1 MEAFLKTVEAGAKRM
16 MESTQKDLLLK
27 FAAHMGFEATEEQ
40 VTAFLKG
47 AKPKAEKKKATGGA
61 LQWRGFASK
70 YRKEHGAAFKEDWKD
85 EAFRKAWEKKHDKDG
100 ESEDKQWHHAFA
112 TEIGWAYKHATLS
125 DDEKGELKRL
135 GAVKSSK
142 KKKKSSG
149 KKKGYSGLEVYQ
161 GFLVEYK
168 MGDTE
173 KGAHA
178 RGQAE
183 WKKVKDTID
192 EDRRLELVE
201 IYRENQR
208 LKAEEK
214 AKKKSKK
221 KSKAKKGSKGKKEI
235 VADSDDD
242 VEVNSDSD

>member
-16 MESTQKDLLLK
+16 IESTQKDLLLQ
-27 FAAHMGFEATEEQ
+27 FAKHMGFEATEDQ
-40 VTAFLKG
+40 VTDFLRG
-47 AKPKAEKKKATGGA
+47 AKPKAEKKKASGSR
-61 LQWRGFASK
+61 LVWLGFSK
-70 YRKEHGAAFKEDWKD
+70 EYRAEHGAQYKD
-85 EAFRKAWEKKHDKDG
+85 DFEKKYGKGGENEDG
-100 ESEDKQWHHAFA
+100 KKWHHAFA
-112 TEIGWAYKHATLS
+112 SVISAAYKKANIS
-125 DDEKGELKRL
+125 ADEKEELKRR
-135 GAVKSSK
+135 GAVKSS

-149 KKKGYSGLEVYQ
+149 KKKGYTGLEVYQ

-168 MGDTE
+168 MTDTE

-178 RGQAE
+178 RGQTE

-192 EDRRLELVE
+192 EDRRIELVE

-214 AKKKSKK
+214 AKKKSKR
-221 KSKAKKGSKGKKEI
+221 KSKAKKGSKDKKNKSI

-242 VEVNSDSD
+242 VAVNSDSD